1 MLISVLYVGPD
12 APEDWIKVDSRA
24 RMGVLP
30 FEEFKVFV
38 ATRSGKVY
46 AVPELEGA
54 NYGDWESW
62 LVRAKLRAPYQV
74 GGCEI
79 CRGQRRN

>member
-1 MLISVLYVGPD
+1 MLISVLYVGSD
-12 APEDWIKVDSRA
+12 SPEDWIKVDSHA

-38 ATRSGKVY
+38 ATHSGRVY
-46 AVPELEGA
+46 AVPELAGA
-54 NYGDWESW
+54 DYEAWRKW
-62 LVRAKLRAPYQV
+62 LLRAKLRAPYQV
-74 GGCEI
+74 GGCET